1 MTFSKIKELSANF
14 KLISYVNSKFWQF
27 QQYVLGVNYFKPIL
41 ATSHF
46 RAESFWHID
55 QRDKSHRKT
64 PMVPCALKNSGRSI
78 VQNISGLGN
87 EQYND
92 DDCRMTLNSLT
103 RDGSTGSGSP
113 DGVNGGSVLGVGSA
127 SPQLAPTLNYNHHSA
142 ANSVLNGYATYGP
155 TPPGPACHAYC
166 TVTPAGKET
175 SRVPI
180 LVLIKRRN
188 SKELI
193 KSISI

>member
-1 MTFSKIKELSANF
+1 MHWVDT
-14 KLISYVNSKFWQF
+14 
-27 QQYVLGVNYFKPIL
+27 FKPIL
-41 ATSHF
+41 ATSRVILELNPFGILF
-46 RAESFWHID
+46 RGPIHTG
-55 QRDKSHRKT
+55 R

-78 VQNISGLGN
+78 VENISGLGN

-166 TVTPAGKET
+166 TVTPAGKEAMPT
-175 SRVPI
+175 IFQYYP
-180 LVLIKRRN
+180 KF
-188 SKELI
+188 SKN
-193 KSISI
+193 